1 MNSMKNARFDRERDA
16 DKNRGLQMRMWTQSS
31 KVFLALSCCLSI
43 FKRSGFNYGSRHRIR
58 VR

>member
-16 DKNRGLQMRMWTQSS
+16 DKNRGLQMRMSAQSS
-31 KVFLALSCCLSI
+31 KVFLALSGCLTNL
-43 FKRSGFNYGSRHRIR
+43 KRNGFNYGSRHRIR